1 MRPPRINEG
10 VTFGPGGTTGRHSR
24 FDEAWGSIAGR
35 FSPSEYDSVRNDL
48 AEAIMNVAREE
59 SSDVAMIR
67 AAGVRASTAEIYLA
81 VQGPPASKF
90 GYPIDIAFGISVRVG
105 GSWVCW

>member
-1 MRPPRINEG
+1 MKLPITLRMRG
-10 VTFGPGGTTGRHSR
+10 VAFGPGVLQVVTRA
-24 FDEAWGSIAGR
+24 FDEAWASIAGR

-67 AAGVRASTAEIYLA
+67 AAGVRASTAEVSLA
-81 VQGPPASKF
+81 VQGL
-90 GYPIDIAFGISVRVG
+90 
-105 GSWVCW
+105 